1 MRTSPPAIFYVVG
14 FVAVALA
21 VAGFV
26 LSVQDES
33 AGIAAAA
40 TGVGAAGFLACAWML
55 KRS

>member
-1 MRTSPPAIFYVVG
+1 MNRGPSASFYVVG

-26 LSVQDES
+26 LSVQDEN

-40 TGVGAAGFLACAWML
+40 TGIGAAGFLACAWML
-55 KRS
+55 KRG